1 MAKYQIKFT
10 TYGKPAHEIANKRL
24 GVKTD
29 DGLTF
34 FYAPEGSFLKGFF
47 RNKKAAEQTAK
58 KIDTLGRNAHFG
70 EFIAA
75 DVVEVKAKK
84 GN

>member
-1 MAKYQIKFT
+1 MSKYQIKYT
-10 TYGKPAHEIANKRL
+10 TYGKAAHEIANKRL
-24 GVKTD
+24 GVTSD

-75 DVVEVKAKK
+75 EVVKV
-84 GN
+84 